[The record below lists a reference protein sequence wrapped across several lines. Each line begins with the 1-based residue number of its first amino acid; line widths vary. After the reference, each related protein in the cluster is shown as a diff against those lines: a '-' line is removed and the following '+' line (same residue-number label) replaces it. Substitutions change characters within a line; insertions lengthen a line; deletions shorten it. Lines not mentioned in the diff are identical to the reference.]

1 MKIANLA
8 AALLLGAVLTAPA
21 PAHEGE
27 AHGAP
32 EAAQRLGDDAPR
44 AASATEE
51 FELVVVL
58 TGTQLLV
65 HVDRYLTN
73 EAVAGA
79 RIEVES
85 GAFKAEAKE
94 LSPGV
99 YAVDA
104 VALARPGAHPLTFSI
119 ETADTADLISAT
131 LVVDAPAARPELAQ
145 AGGGG
150 PGGRAAAWGG
160 AAAILLVAAGWVGAR
175 ARRRTREGAGR

>member
-8 AALLLGAVLTAPA
+8 AALLLGVVLTAPA
-21 PAHEGE
+21 PAHDGE
-27 AHGAP
+27 DHGAP
-32 EAAQRLGDDAPR
+32 EAAQRLDDDAPR
-44 AASATEE
+44 AAAATEE

-99 YAVDA
+99 YAFA
-104 VALARPGAHPLTFSI
+104 AASLAQPGEHPLTFSI
-119 ETADTADLISAT
+119 ETADAADLISAT
-131 LVVDAPAARPELAQ
+131 LVVDAPAAPPEPAQ
-145 AGGGG
+145 FSGQG
-150 PGGRAAAWGG
+150 PGGRAVAWGG
-160 AAAILLVAAGWVGAR
+160 AAAILLVAAGWAAAR
-175 ARRRTREGAGR
+175 AQRRTARGAGR